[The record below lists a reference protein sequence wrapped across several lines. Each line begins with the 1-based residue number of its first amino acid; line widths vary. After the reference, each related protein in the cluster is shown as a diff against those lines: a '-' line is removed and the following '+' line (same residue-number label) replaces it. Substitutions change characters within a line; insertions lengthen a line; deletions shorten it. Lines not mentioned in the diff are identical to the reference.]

1 MKNFEEGFLFSVAID
16 GPAGAGKSSVAR
28 AVASELGVCYFDTGA
43 LYRTVGFFL
52 LQNGVDLKREDEI
65 EKRLE
70 NCDLEV
76 FCKDKEQKIF
86 LNGKKIGE
94 EIRTSEISS
103 AASFV
108 SKNFFV
114 RKFLLK
120 TQRDFAKKN
129 SVIMD
134 GRDIGTV
141 VLKNA
146 NLKIFLT
153 ASLKVRVLR
162 RYKEFVGKGIFT
174 SIEEVLKE
182 IENRDYNDKTR
193 KFAPLKMAKD
203 AILIDNSEISFE
215 ESVERVVSL
224 VKKHI
229 LEEQVEFI

>member
-1 MKNFEEGFLFSVAID
+1 
-16 GPAGAGKSSVAR
+16 
-28 AVASELGVCYFDTGA
+28 
-43 LYRTVGFFL
+43 
-52 LQNGVDLKREDEI
+52 
-65 EKRLE
+65 
-70 NCDLEV
+70 
-76 FCKDKEQKIF
+76 
-86 LNGKKIGE
+86 
-94 EIRTSEISS
+94 
-103 AASFV
+103 
-108 SKNFFV
+108 
-114 RKFLLK
+114 
-120 TQRDFAKKN
+120 
-129 SVIMD
+129 MD

-153 ASLKVRVLR
+153 ASLNVRVLR

-203 AILIDNSEISFE
+203 AILIDNSKISFE